1 MEGACKERL
10 CKSKIRAALGQRVRQ
25 YIQITE
31 IQERTSL
38 SSGLERGVLYKGLL
52 KDHGKALSKWF
63 KLEMFRWNYRHELVY

>member
-25 YIQITE
+25 YVQITE

-38 SSGLERGVLYKGLL
+38 PSSLERGVLYKVLL
-52 KDHGKALSKWF
+52 DDHGKALSK
-63 KLEMFRWNYRHELVY
+63 